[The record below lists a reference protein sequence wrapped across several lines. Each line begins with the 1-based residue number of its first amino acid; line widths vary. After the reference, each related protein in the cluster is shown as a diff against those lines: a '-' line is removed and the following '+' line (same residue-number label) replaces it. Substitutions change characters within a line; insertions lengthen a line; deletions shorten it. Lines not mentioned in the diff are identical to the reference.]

1 MKNISAGRGGVEA
14 RDSFSAETDRE
25 ARVFSG
31 GGGKNPKMGKAG
43 TAGGEAHRKR
53 HEQATERTGERTARR
68 PPRPRAGGRGGAGL
82 VGRTR
87 REPRTAGERLWLRF
101 AVGGADTSLKP
112 PPDPLHF
119 PALPPPP
126 PPPPPPPALLRTLR
140 KAKAA
145 DGGGAGGSLRHL
157 LRRLGGPADAE
168 DEENPPGDPAHASAG
183 SVDDGTS
190 YRNVMRHMDAQR
202 EHNPSLGDGGLR
214 AAVFGMN
221 DGLLT
226 SVGLVLGVYASG
238 GAVATLWKAGLSG
251 LVAGASSMAVGEWIS
266 MQVSARLM
274 LAGRSGSGQGA
285 KLLGAAG

>member
-1 MKNISAGRGGVEA
+1 
-14 RDSFSAETDRE
+14 
-25 ARVFSG
+25 
-31 GGGKNPKMGKAG
+31 
-43 TAGGEAHRKR
+43 
-53 HEQATERTGERTARR
+53 
-68 PPRPRAGGRGGAGL
+68 
-82 VGRTR
+82 
-87 REPRTAGERLWLRF
+87 
-101 AVGGADTSLKP
+101 
-112 PPDPLHF
+112 
-119 PALPPPP
+119 
-126 PPPPPPPALLRTLR
+126 
-140 KAKAA
+140 
-145 DGGGAGGSLRHL
+145 
-157 LRRLGGPADAE
+157 
-168 DEENPPGDPAHASAG
+168 
-183 SVDDGTS
+183 
-190 YRNVMRHMDAQR
+190 MRHMDAQR

>member
-68 PPRPRAGGRGGAGL
+68 PPRPRAGGRGGAGR
-82 VGRTR
+82 VGT
-87 REPRTAGERLWLRF
+87 REPRTAGGRLWLRF
-101 AVGGADTSLKP
+101 AVGGLTR
-112 PPDPLHF
+112 PLHR
-119 PALPPPP
+119 
-126 PPPPPPPALLRTLR
+126 PPALLRTLR

-168 DEENPPGDPAHASAG
+168 DEENPPGDSAHASAA